1 MSGPEKVSRRR
12 CPPRIHDPTAGVLPA
27 ELLRAGSCSPQARY
41 LPLTPNRHR
50 ALATRTPTLCP
61 HPSCPVARATAPSFP
76 SHLSA
81 PTRPP
86 PQSLL
91 SRVQVRPTQPSQL
104 TASPPAAD
112 AAVARPPWGGA
123 RTPHILLL
131 PATHTHPEGQTDC
144 KRVTASSAK
153 PPLPQ
158 DTFDP
163 RKPFFFQKLLRSRR
177 QEGSRAAP
185 PLEPAALPSPAS
197 TQGLG
202 QGPRT
207 DNLRQARLLRLGP
220 HRKRCREADKGP
232 LWPGLGS
239 TTRQEESA
247 AGWPT
252 PPPHHALG
260 KAAGREAAPL
270 NPLTCGRTAVQLIL
284 FHAGPAALPL

>member
-1 MSGPEKVSRRR
+1 MSCR
-12 CPPRIHDPTAGVLPA
+12 L
-27 ELLRAGSCSPQARY
+27 SCSVPGHALPQARY

-104 TASPPAAD
+104 TAPPPAAD

-163 RKPFFFQKLLRSRR
+163 RKENRSFFRSCSDPNDKRV
-177 QEGSRAAP
+177 QEQHLPRSPQPCPLP
-185 PLEPAALPSPAS
+185 PAAS

-207 DNLRQARLLRLGP
+207 GNLRQARLLRLGP

-270 NPLTCGRTAVQLIL
+270 NPLTCGRAAVQLIL